1 MGSFFWYRG
10 VPMKCAP
17 PLKLAIFARFRS
29 QRDFLDLVQP
39 LLPRLSENRLTQI
52 ITGRLK
58 PKLEELAVFRSQ
70 LGDRAVREHLRGKR

>member
-1 MGSFFWYRG
+1 MRCTS
-10 VPMKCAP
+10 
-17 PLKLAIFARFRS
+17 PLKLAILTRFRS

-58 PKLEELAVFRSQ
+58 PRPDEAAVFRSQ
-70 LGDRAVREHLRGKR
+70 FGDRAVREHLRGKR